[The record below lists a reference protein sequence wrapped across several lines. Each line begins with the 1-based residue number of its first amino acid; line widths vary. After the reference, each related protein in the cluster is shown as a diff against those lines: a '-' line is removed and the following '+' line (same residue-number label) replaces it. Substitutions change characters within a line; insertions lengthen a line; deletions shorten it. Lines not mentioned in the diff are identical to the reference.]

1 MQHSSPAPGFA
12 MDIRSHRGARETSP
26 DRAKICRMKQ
36 KAKAVRK
43 VQVVYY
49 LSRNGLLE
57 HPHFME
63 VTLSPNQPLRLK
75 DVFDRLMALRGSGMP
90 SQYSWSTKRNYKSG
104 YVWHDLSLK
113 DIIHP
118 SEGGAE
124 YVLKGSELVEGFQ
137 QLNLSEKQAIQP
149 QQEQNFTSY
158 NNSKSKVALSGRH
171 QPKLESEDHPYEEY
185 EEELLEKEYDHL
197 DGEKTSYTS
206 STTTPHSRCSRGV
219 STEELDEVV
228 ITNSHTTPPPPN
240 PNSATTLAEKLK
252 QRDERRVNNVI
263 TSNYPKRLGNES
275 LTSAPVPQSRY
286 SVLLQLIACGS
297 SGAEMK
303 AKQNGG
309 ESRLSNVGT
318 SKRRESLDEEKLYS
332 SGNHCHHRDDDD
344 DVCVSENPRLLGNLQ
359 SEEKEYFSGSI
370 VESMKANR
378 VAFAFEEGEPVLKKS
393 NSYNE
398 ERLGMEELQLRET
411 KEGKGGVREKCIPL
425 IKSSKE
431 SRK

>member
-1 MQHSSPAPGFA
+1 
-12 MDIRSHRGARETSP
+12 MDIRSHRGGRETSP

-36 KAKAVRK
+36 KVKPIRK

-75 DVFDRLMALRGSGMP
+75 DVFDRLMALRGTGMP
-90 SQYSWSTKRNYKSG
+90 AQYSWSTKRNYKSG
-104 YVWHDLSLK
+104 YVWHDLALQ

-124 YVLKGSELVEGFQ
+124 YVLKGSELVEGSCSERFQ
-137 QLNLSEKQAIQP
+137 QLNLSDKQGIQQHP
-149 QQEQNFTSY
+149 EQNFTSY
-158 NNSKSKVALSGRH
+158 RTSKSKVTTLSGNC
-171 QPKLESEDHPYEEY
+171 QQKLESEDQYEEY
-185 EEELLEKEYDHL
+185 EEELLG

-228 ITNSHTTPPPPN
+228 ITNSHNTPQPHPVA
-240 PNSATTLAEKLK
+240 NSTTTLAEKLK
-252 QRDERRVNNVI
+252 QREERKVNNVI
-263 TSNYPKRLGNES
+263 SANFPKRLGNES
-275 LTSAPVPQSRY
+275 LTSAPATQSRY

-303 AKQNGG
+303 AKQQG
-309 ESRLSNVGT
+309 EARLSNVGT
-318 SKRRESLDEEKLYS
+318 TSKRRESVDEEEKVYS
-332 SGNHCHHRDDDD
+332 SGDGEDL
-344 DVCVSENPRLLGNLQ
+344 CVSENPRLLGNLQ

-378 VAFAFEEGEPVLKKS
+378 VAFQTEPVLKKS

-398 ERLGMEELQLRET
+398 ERRSRLGMEEV
-411 KEGKGGVREKCIPL
+411 KERKGGVREKCIPL
-425 IKSSKE
+425 KKSSKE

>member
-1 MQHSSPAPGFA
+1 M
-12 MDIRSHRGARETSP
+12 
-26 DRAKICRMKQ
+26 
-36 KAKAVRK
+36 
-43 VQVVYY
+43 
-49 LSRNGLLE
+49 
-57 HPHFME
+57 
-63 VTLSPNQPLRLK
+63 
-75 DVFDRLMALRGSGMP
+75 
-90 SQYSWSTKRNYKSG
+90 
-104 YVWHDLSLK
+104 WHDLALK

-137 QLNLSEKQAIQP
+137 QLNLNEKQTLQQQP
-149 QQEQNFTSY
+149 ERNFTSY

-171 QPKLESEDHPYEEY
+171 QVKLESEDHQYEEY

-228 ITNSHTTPPPPN
+228 NANSHTTPPPPN
-240 PNSATTLAEKLK
+240 VNSATTLAEKLK
-252 QRDERRVNNVI
+252 QRDERKVNNVM
-263 TSNYPKRLGNES
+263 TTNYPKRLGNES
-275 LTSAPVPQSRY
+275 LMTSAPAPAQSRY

-318 SKRRESLDEEKLYS
+318 SKRRESIDEEEKLYS
-332 SGNHCHHRDDDD
+332 SGDHDDDD
-344 DVCVSENPRLLGNLQ
+344 EICVSENPRLLGNLQ

-378 VAFAFEEGEPVLKKS
+378 VAFQGEPVLKKS

-398 ERLGMEELQLRET
+398 ERYVIIMAAPCGTLLVYLNLNLFIHFFFIIFRRSRLGMDEVKLKEITKDDKREA
-411 KEGKGGVREKCIPL
+411 KVGVREKCIPL

>member
-1 MQHSSPAPGFA
+1 
-12 MDIRSHRGARETSP
+12 MDIRSHRGGRETSP

-36 KAKAVRK
+36 KAKAIRK

-63 VTLSPNQPLRLK
+63 VILSHNQPLRLK

-137 QLNLSEKQAIQP
+137 QLNLSEKQSIPP

-228 ITNSHTTPPPPN
+228 ITNSHNTPPPPN

-263 TSNYPKRLGNES
+263 TTNYPKRLGNES

-318 SKRRESLDEEKLYS
+318 SKRRESVDEEKLYS
-332 SGNHCHHRDDDD
+332 GDHGHHGDDDD
-344 DVCVSENPRLLGNLQ
+344 ICMTENPRLLGNLQ

-378 VAFAFEEGEPVLKKS
+378 VAFQGEPVLKKS

-398 ERLGMEELQLRET
+398 ERRSRLGMEELQLKET

>member
-1 MQHSSPAPGFA
+1 MQHFSAAPGFE
-12 MDIRSHRGARETSP
+12 MDIRSHRGGRETSP

-36 KAKAVRK
+36 KVKAIRK

-63 VTLSPNQPLRLK
+63 VTLSPTQPLRLK

-104 YVWHDLSLK
+104 YVWHDLALK

-137 QLNLSEKQAIQP
+137 QLNLNEKQTIQ
-149 QQEQNFTSY
+149 QQPDRY
-158 NNSKSKVALSGRH
+158 NDSKSKVALSGRQ
-171 QPKLESEDHPYEEY
+171 QPKLESEDHQYEEY
-185 EEELLEKEYDHL
+185 EEELLEKDYDHL

-228 ITNSHTTPPPPN
+228 TTNNSNTTPTPPN

-263 TSNYPKRLGNES
+263 TTNYPKRFGNES
-275 LTSAPVPQSRY
+275 LTSAPVSQSRY

-318 SKRRESLDEEKLYS
+318 SKRRESVDEEEKPY
-332 SGNHCHHRDDDD
+332 DDDD
-344 DVCVSENPRLLGNLQ
+344 EICLTENPRLLGNLQ

-378 VAFAFEEGEPVLKKS
+378 VAFQGDEPVLKKS

-398 ERLGMEELQLRET
+398 ERRSRLGMEEVKL
-411 KEGKGGVREKCIPL
+411 KESSKEDKRVAKGGVREKCIPL

>member
-1 MQHSSPAPGFA
+1 
-12 MDIRSHRGARETSP
+12 MDIRSHRGGRETSP

-36 KAKAVRK
+36 KVKPIRK

-75 DVFDRLMALRGSGMP
+75 DVFDRLMALRGTGMP
-90 SQYSWSTKRNYKSG
+90 AQYSWSTKRNYKSG
-104 YVWHDLSLK
+104 YVWHDLALK

-124 YVLKGSELVEGFQ
+124 YVLKGSELVEGSCSERFQ
-137 QLNLSEKQAIQP
+137 QLNMSDKQGIQQHP
-149 QQEQNFTSY
+149 EQNFTSY
-158 NNSKSKVALSGRH
+158 RNSKSKVGATLSGNC
-171 QPKLESEDHPYEEY
+171 QQKLESEDQYEEY
-185 EEELLEKEYDHL
+185 EEELLG

-228 ITNSHTTPPPPN
+228 ITNSHNTPQPEHPVT
-240 PNSATTLAEKLK
+240 NSNSTTTLAEKLK
-252 QRDERRVNNVI
+252 QREERKVNNVI
-263 TSNYPKRLGNES
+263 STNFPKRLGNES
-275 LTSAPVPQSRY
+275 LTSAPVTQSRY

-303 AKQNGG
+303 GKQNG
-309 ESRLSNVGT
+309 EARLSNVGT
-318 SKRRESLDEEKLYS
+318 TSKRRESVDEEEKVYS
-332 SGNHCHHRDDDD
+332 SGEDL
-344 DVCVSENPRLLGNLQ
+344 CVSENPRLLGNLQ

-378 VAFAFEEGEPVLKKS
+378 VAFQTEPEAKEEKREP
-393 NSYNE
+393 
-398 ERLGMEELQLRET
+398 
-411 KEGKGGVREKCIPL
+411 KGGVREKCIPL
-425 IKSSKE
+425 KKSSKE